1 MIQRQNV
8 TPAASHDID
17 LGAATNTQTIAEHY
31 NSKGASL
38 GMTITGGAISGVD
51 AGFSKEKDETVLL
64 RLLEKKCRFSF
75 IMIRIMR

>member
-1 MIQRQNV
+1 
-8 TPAASHDID
+8 
-17 LGAATNTQTIAEHY
+17 
-31 NSKGASL
+31 
-38 GMTITGGAISGVD
+38 MTITGGAISGVD